1 MRGKRG
7 ENADVP
13 SAPHMAKSCHA
24 IVILWLD
31 RLAQRSRRLIG
42 VPRFNVQV
50 QVTLCARH
58 KYGYLWDSLSP
69 DQIWCFQLLT
79 TPRDCGFAPNHRSQI
94 QGRVTS
100 APCASDSESRY
111 SHCIQG
117 NHCGEDIYQPSF
129 ATSFATPRSLSYYG
143 ICLMTTHVLMYPPL

>member
-7 ENADVP
+7 ENAAVP

-79 TPRDCGFAPNHRSQI
+79 TPRDCGTAVLRPTIVHRS
-94 QGRVTS
+94 R
-100 APCASDSESRY
+100 AESRLLRVHPTR
-111 SHCIQG
+111 SQ
-117 NHCGEDIYQPSF
+117 DILTASKETIVVKISINPALQR
-129 ATSFATPRSLSYYG
+129 ALQRLGRSAIMAYA
-143 ICLMTTHVLMYPPL
+143 